1 MSVVM
6 RNSSLLKRGF
16 ANYRRSVWVNHRT
29 KVSYRNFARILRP
42 WVEAAFGQRLV
53 MGFAAISE
61 CDEMEAIGNQPP
73 KTILA
78 S

>member
-1 MSVVM
+1 MSVQ
-6 RNSSLLKRGF
+6 
-16 ANYRRSVWVNHRT
+16 VNHRT
-29 KVSYRNFARILRP
+29 KVSYRNFARIMRP
-42 WVEAAFGQRLV
+42 WVEAVFGQRLE

-61 CDEMEAIGNQPP
+61 YENMGAIGNQPP